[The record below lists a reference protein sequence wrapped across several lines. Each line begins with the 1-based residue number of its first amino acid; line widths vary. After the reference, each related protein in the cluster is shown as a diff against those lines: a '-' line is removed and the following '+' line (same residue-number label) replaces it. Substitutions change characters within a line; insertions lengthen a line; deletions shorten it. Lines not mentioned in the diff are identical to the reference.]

1 MSLRFPTSHV
11 PCTFQRAAR
20 TANQLLSRAITTANL
35 RNAGDP
41 EDDFVSFNNETF
53 NFNDN
58 PSNPVD
64 SSLISQLQQ
73 QNGSLQHTPLFLNSI
88 ISSCAKSASLD
99 VGVRVHSLVVK
110 LGFTS
115 NLYICTALVD
125 MYGKCKEIVISRK
138 LFDEMHHRNVV
149 TWNSIIF
156 GYLHAKSPKT
166 AVELFVEMLKAGV
179 EPTPFS
185 VSSVFVCCSQL
196 EDVGVGAQ
204 VHGLT
209 LKMGFGY
216 NVVVGTG
223 LIDMYS
229 KCCFVEKASRVF
241 DQMEEKNVITW
252 TSLVTG
258 YVQNLLPDEAMVL
271 VREMLRLGLKAN
283 YVTYNSLLSSFSSLK
298 YLNCCKQV
306 HCCVIRE
313 GFEANV
319 YIAVTLV
326 TVYSKCDCSL
336 EDFEKVC
343 SSITRW
349 DQISWNAVI
358 AGFCNLGCGDQALK
372 CFSEMRQTRI
382 DIDYFTL
389 TSVVG
394 GIGVI
399 LGLKE
404 GEEMHALILKTGYGS
419 NVFVQNGLV
428 SMYAKC
434 GAINDSKMVFSSM
447 DERDVISWNSLIS
460 GCAHHGYGREAV
472 ELFEQMRKTKVKP
485 NGTTFLSVIC
495 ACSHAGLI
503 DKGLEYFNLLQ
514 NDDSLESPRVEHYA
528 TVVDLFGRAGYLDQ
542 AESFVNSMPIAP
554 GPSVYKALLS
564 ACQIH
569 GNREIAVRSAEKL
582 LELWP
587 SDPAIYVLLSN
598 VLTMTGYRG
607 DAVGIRTLMCDRGMW
622 KKPGYSWV

>member
-20 TANQLLSRAITTANL
+20 TANQLLSRALTTANL

-125 MYGKCKEIVISRK
+125 MYGKCKEIVSSRK

-149 TWNSIIF
+149 TWNSILS

-166 AVELFVEMLKAGV
+166 AVELFVEMLKAEV

-185 VSSVFVCCSQL
+185 VSSVLVCCSQL

-204 VHGLT
+204 
-209 LKMGFGY
+209 
-216 NVVVGTG
+216 
-223 LIDMYS
+223 
-229 KCCFVEKASRVF
+229 
-241 DQMEEKNVITW
+241 
-252 TSLVTG
+252 
-258 YVQNLLPDEAMVL
+258 NLQPDEAMVL
-271 VREMLRLGLKAN
+271 VREMLWLGLKAN

-349 DQISWNAVI
+349 DQISWNAVV
-358 AGFCNLGCGDQALK
+358 AGFCNLGCGNQALK

-399 LGLKE
+399 SGLKE
-404 GEEMHALILKTGYGS
+404 GKEMHALILKTGYGS
-419 NVFVQNGLV
+419 NIFVQNGLV

-460 GCAHHGYGREAV
+460 GCAHHG
-472 ELFEQMRKTKVKP
+472 
-485 NGTTFLSVIC
+485 
-495 ACSHAGLI
+495 
-503 DKGLEYFNLLQ
+503 
-514 NDDSLESPRVEHYA
+514 
-528 TVVDLFGRAGYLDQ
+528 
-542 AESFVNSMPIAP
+542 
-554 GPSVYKALLS
+554 
-564 ACQIH
+564 
-569 GNREIAVRSAEKL
+569 EIAVRSAEKL

-587 SDPAIYVLLSN
+587 SDPATYVLLSN

-607 DAVGIRTLMCDRGMW
+607 DAVGILTLMYDRGMW
-622 KKPGYSWV
+622 KKPGFSWV